1 MSYEYLART
10 IEQSPEIIEGL
21 NSGAMTLEGGVIRV
35 AKGNEGAGRIVR
47 HLKFPNDPSQSLE
60 SLSESLNGGIGQINK
75 SLETLKNLQCAN
87 LVLSGVNL
95 AVSVAGFVI
104 MNKKLN
110 TITDILKDNSVKID
124 KVLCA
129 INDSNERI
137 IIEDLSRFSAT
148 MSTAQQFMKRGNTEH
163 LVPLILPIKQQYI
176 YSREI
181 LRKALRATFS
191 NGIPEDIKYIFALRD
206 RVINLGLCLSN
217 VQNQSGFKCEAVE
230 ALELLKT
237 DWHEL
242 NQDVYNLAH
251 RQNILSNIKSN
262 EFMNLK
268 NFMSLRGEAAS
279 VLEYQSNLL
288 QLSITRPDLEKVI
301 FEDNKELLLIAA

>member
-21 NSGAMTLEGGVIRV
+21 NSGTMTLEGGVIRV
-35 AKGNEGAGRIVR
+35 AKGNEGAGQIVR

-60 SLSESLNGGIGQINK
+60 SLGEALSGGVGKINK
-75 SLETLKNLQCAN
+75 SLETLKSLQCAN

-95 AVSVAGFVI
+95 AVSVAGFMI

-124 KVLCA
+124 KVLSA

-148 MSTAQQFMKRGNTEH
+148 MSTAQQFMKRGDDEH
-163 LVPLILPIKQQYI
+163 LIPLILPIKQQYI
-176 YSREI
+176 YSRDI
-181 LRKALRATFS
+181 LRKTLRAAL
-191 NGIPEDIKYIFALRD
+191 NAQMPEDIKYIFALRD
-206 RVINLGLCLSN
+206 RVVNLGLCLSN
-217 VQNQSGFKCEAVE
+217 VQSQSGFKYEAVE

-237 DWHEL
+237 DWYEL
-242 NQDVYNLAH
+242 NQDVYNLALG
-251 RQNILSNIKSN
+251 QNILSSIKSD
-262 EFMNLK
+262 EFINLK
-268 NFMSLRGEAAS
+268 NFMSLRAEAAP

-288 QLSITRPDLEKVI
+288 QLSIERPDLEKII
-301 FEDNKELLLIAA
+301 FKDNKELLLIAA